1 MFGGIHDLNIDSK
14 GRLAVPAKFR
24 DLLLRRYTP
33 ALVATLENRE
43 RLLLYPESVWE
54 QEAARLMAVNAAGNP
69 VRFPM
74 YVSLLTNVLNALFSG
89 LGIYVFQLGIVGVA
103 LGTVLARLVGVLILW
118 RELDWSTI
126 SWSWSLNRKQI
137 GRAHV

>member
-69 VRFPM
+69 R
-74 YVSLLTNVLNALFSG
+74 A
-89 LGIYVFQLGIVGVA
+89 VG
-103 LGTVLARLVGVLILW
+103 LARFVVEQCRSSG
-118 RELDWSTI
+118 
-126 SWSWSLNRKQI
+126 NGC
-137 GRAHV
+137 GRSYSPAGRFAAQGSAG